1 MKLTLQDVRNDIDKL
16 DFEMLDLLKQRQD
29 LVLSAAQFKDC
40 REGETGVIVPS
51 RINDMLNDRVK
62 KANELGLDCT
72 FVKNMCRFVI
82 EHMIELEMNKWLQDD
97 STNTK

>member
-29 LVLSAAQFKDC
+29 LVLSAAQFKNC

-51 RINDMLNDRVK
+51 RIESMIEDRVI
-62 KANELGLDCT
+62 KAKGLGLDGI
-72 FVKNMCRFVI
+72 FVENMCRLVI
-82 EHMIELEMNKWLQDD
+82 EHMIEHEMNKWVQDD
-97 STNTK
+97 RTNTK

>member
-62 KANELGLDCT
+62 KANELGLDST

-82 EHMIELEMNKWLQDD
+82 EHMIEIEMNKWLQDD